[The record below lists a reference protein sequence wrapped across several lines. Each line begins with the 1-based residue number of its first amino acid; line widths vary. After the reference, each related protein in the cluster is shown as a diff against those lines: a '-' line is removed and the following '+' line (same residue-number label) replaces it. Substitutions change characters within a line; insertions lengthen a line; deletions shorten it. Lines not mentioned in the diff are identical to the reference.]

1 MFIHGLNHFCFRF
14 LCQQAQTVYKP
25 FVQGLNG
32 WSKTTVKSRLTS
44 QNLSKPGKENDF
56 GESFDSLPYTPTR

>member
-1 MFIHGLNHFCFRF
+1 LY
-14 LCQQAQTVYKP
+14 QQAQTVYKP